1 MRKSFNAAQLPT
13 SLASYAPSAFLA
25 VALVALATFTSGCNL
40 MHMGPSV
47 KDPKVEVKSVSMEAF
62 SLRGVSGQME
72 LSIANPNP
80 VSLPLRYV
88 EWEMSIAGDRAV
100 SGHFDVPEN
109 LPANGAAPVSVALE
123 VLAAD
128 AGRVVPHLAAGSR
141 DYQLHGVLHFQSP
154 IGDMSVGF
162 QSDGVL

>member
-1 MRKSFNAAQLPT
+1 MRKSFTLLSF
-13 SLASYAPSAFLA
+13 SLL
-25 VALVALATFTSGCNL
+25 LMALASGCNL
-40 MHMGPSV
+40 LKMGPAV

-72 LSIANPNP
+72 LNVANPNP

-88 EWEMSIAGDRAV
+88 EWEISVSGDRAV
-100 SGHFDVPEN
+100 SGRFDVPTS
-109 LPANGAAPVSVALE
+109 LPANGAAPVSVALD

-128 AGRVVPHLAAGSR
+128 ASRVAPHLVAGAR

-162 QSDGVL
+162 QADGVL

>member
-1 MRKSFNAAQLPT
+1 MRKSS
-13 SLASYAPSAFLA
+13 SLASFASFAFL
-25 VALVALATFTSGCNL
+25 LLSLSALASGCNL
-40 MHMGPSV
+40 LKMGPSV

-72 LSIANPNP
+72 LAIANPNP

-88 EWEMSIAGDRAV
+88 EWEISVSGDRAV
-100 SGHFDVPEN
+100 SGRFDLPKS
-109 LPANGAAPVSVALE
+109 LPANGAAPVSVALD

-128 AGRVVPHLAAGSR
+128 ASRVAPHLVAGNR